1 MIHKLVKI
9 QRLLKGNPSTTIKE
23 WSKDITKN
31 ERELL
36 IANGYITKVG
46 DKKGAKWY
54 WNKGVPDYDME
65 VSVIE
70 LFSEPPKVEQYKEAT
85 TLLEVFVNRKIKFNI
100 GNGMSVLF
108 KEDSVDV
115 RKSNGKTIT
124 VTKPRD
130 LNDLLDFLL

>member
-1 MIHKLVKI
+1 M
-9 QRLLKGNPSTTIKE
+9 
-23 WSKDITKN
+23 
-31 ERELL
+31 
-36 IANGYITKVG
+36 
-46 DKKGAKWY
+46 
-54 WNKGVPDYDME
+54 
-65 VSVIE
+65 
-70 LFSEPPKVEQYKEAT
+70 
-85 TLLEVFVNRKIKFNI
+85 EVFVNRNINFSI